1 MIRRPPR
8 STRTDT
14 LFPYTTLFR
23 SVAMAMPA
31 MAASTSGSSCIGRLH
46 RLPVEGCRPLQRAH
60 QSAGEAAEGDVP
72 DTRQQR
78 VACDSGACRRGP
90 GIEGPLAL
98 PRAPHQRTEEN
109 TPEHPTQ
116 LLTTRSA

>member
-1 MIRRPPR
+1 
-8 STRTDT
+8 
-14 LFPYTTLFR
+14 
-23 SVAMAMPA
+23 MAMPA

-78 VACDSGACRRGP
+78 VACDSGECRRGP

-98 PRAPHQRTEEN
+98 PQADQQCEEDSGESSEEHTTEHQSLMRN
-109 TPEHPTQ
+109 TY
-116 LLTTRSA
+116 